1 MPKMLG
7 KDSTCSIART
17 LDVLGDAWTVLII
30 REALVAGSTRF
41 QEFRDALGI
50 APNILSNRLEH
61 LVEKGIFERH
71 VYREPGERSRYE
83 YVLTEEG
90 RGLNVVIA
98 ALADWGRTHRPQT
111 DGTSPRFTAVDDGT
125 VAELAFIT
133 QSGERLAPGKLVARR
148 TKDARLTV
156 S

>member
-1 MPKMLG
+1 MPKKLG

-17 LDVLGDAWTVLII
+17 LEVLGDAWTLLII
-30 REALVAGSTRF
+30 REALVAGATRF

-50 APNILSNRLEH
+50 APNILSNRLEP
-61 LVEKGIFERH
+61 LVEKGIFERRG
-71 VYREPGERSRYE
+71 YREPGERSRYE

-90 RGLNVVIA
+90 RALNVVIA
-98 ALADWGRTHRPQT
+98 ALADWGRAHRPLA
-111 DGTSPRFTAVDDGT
+111 DGTSPRFTALDDGT

-133 QSGERLAPGKLVARR
+133 PSGERLQPGKLVARR
-148 TKDARLTV
+148 TEDARLGV

>member
-1 MPKMLG
+1 MAKMLG

-17 LDVLGDAWTVLII
+17 LEVLGDAWTVLII

-50 APNILSNRLEH
+50 APNILSNRLEP
-61 LVEKGIFERH
+61 LVEKGIFERR
-71 VYREPGERSRYE
+71 VYRESGERSRHE

-98 ALADWGRTHRPQT
+98 ALADWGRACRPQT
-111 DGTSPRFTAVDDGT
+111 DGTSPCFTSVDDGA
-125 VAELAFIT
+125 VAELAFVT
-133 QSGERLAPGKLVARR
+133 QGGERLAPGELVARR
-148 TKDARLTV
+148 TEDARLGK

>member
-17 LDVLGDAWTVLII
+17 LEALGDAWTVLII

-50 APNILSNRLEH
+50 APNILSCRLEP
-61 LVEKGIFERH
+61 LVERGIFERQ
-71 VYREPGERSRYE
+71 VYREPGERSRYQ

-98 ALADWGRTHRPQT
+98 ALADWGRAYRPQT
-111 DGTSPRFTAVDDGT
+111 DGTSPRFQAVDDGT
-125 VAELAFIT
+125 VTELAFIT
-133 QSGERLAPGKLVARR
+133 RSGERLAPGKLVARR
-148 TKDARLTV
+148 TKDA
-156 S
+156 